1 MLKFSP
7 FTTKLKVEF
16 SMSERD
22 ALMLANADI
31 MTIIAHAKKI
41 GWDTISYN
49 SLQRVVYMMKVL
61 YSFNHDDE
69 NVFSLYHFSVSIFG
83 PYSELVDKS
92 LTFLLSSQRLLGDR
106 EGDVRLISMDGVDAV
121 AEDKIKWIDTILLI
135 LSRYGE
141 SKIFSF
147 IVNDPQYEQSVKANI
162 NSEIN
167 TNPENDTLKV
177 LNDFKMAFEETLE
190 DTYSI
195 SKEEYISLYF
205 DYLFSQIINKK

>member
-1 MLKFSP
+1 
-7 FTTKLKVEF
+7 
-16 SMSERD
+16 MSDRD

-31 MTIIAHAKKI
+31 MTIVAHAKRI

-69 NVFSLYHFSVSIFG
+69 NVFALYHFNVSIFG
-83 PYSELVDKS
+83 PYSELVEKS
-92 LTFLLSSQRLLGDR
+92 LTFLLASQRLLGER
-106 EGDVRLISMDGVDAV
+106 EGDVRLNSLDGVDAMDD
-121 AEDKIKWIDTILLI
+121 EKIKWIETVLLI

-147 IVNDPQYEQSVKANI
+147 IVNDPQYEKSVRANL

-177 LNDFKMAFEETLE
+177 LNDFKKAFEETLE
-190 DTYSI
+190 DTSSI

-205 DYLFSQIINKK
+205 DYLFSQIINKQ

>member
-1 MLKFSP
+1 
-7 FTTKLKVEF
+7 
-16 SMSERD
+16 MSERD

-31 MTIIAHAKKI
+31 MTIVAHAKKI
-41 GWDTISYN
+41 GWETISYN

-69 NVFSLYHFSVSIFG
+69 NVFGLYHFNVSIFG
-83 PYSELVDKS
+83 PYSELVEKS
-92 LTFLLSSQRLLGDR
+92 LTFLLASQRLIGER
-106 EGDVRLISMDGVDAV
+106 EGDVRLNSLDGVDALDD
-121 AEDKIKWIDTILLI
+121 EKIKWIETVLLI

-147 IVNDPQYEQSVKANI
+147 IVNDPQYEKSVKANL

-177 LNDFKMAFEETLE
+177 LNDFKKAFEETLE
-190 DTYSI
+190 DTSSI

-205 DYLFSQIINKK
+205 DYLFSQIINKQ

>member
-7 FTTKLKVEF
+7 FTTKLKVES

-49 SLQRVVYMMKVL
+49 SLQRIVYMMKVL
-61 YSFNHDDE
+61 YSFSHDNE

-106 EGDVRLISMDGVDAV
+106 EGDVRLNSMDGVDAV

-177 LNDFKMAFEETLE
+177 LNDFKRAFEDTLE
-190 DTYSI
+190 DTSSI

>member
-190 DTYSI
+190 DTSSI